1 MLPKCQSTN
10 MPTSRHCLPKLRCRR
25 VRLLRRGTEAALD
38 DLIVVCTSK
47 MRPHPELPIIPI
59 PLETLLENVERTNG
73 RGRGSE
79 KCVCLISPQ
88 SFLPSSLPPST
99 AHPSSSDS
107 APANPMPQKAVAQL
121 LLLLFIS
128 ICFTYTCARWRV
140 VQTQKRGCSSL
151 ACQSCHAT
159 I

>member
-1 MLPKCQSTN
+1 
-10 MPTSRHCLPKLRCRR
+10 
-25 VRLLRRGTEAALD
+25 
-38 DLIVVCTSK
+38 

-59 PLETLLENVERTNG
+59 PLETLFENVERTNG

-140 VQTQKRGCSSL
+140 AQTQKRGCSSL

-159 I
+159 IGLLNYAAYKWAVSHKNNRKYPRGRTSGSPLSPFLSY